1 MGAAFETVTSYVT
14 NGTGTAGTY
23 YAAAAQSG
31 QSLTVRATPTDLAGK
46 MMAVFGQS
54 SVATYMRINSARM
67 HDQVVGT
74 EFAIPA
80 YSAATA
86 PGLASGIEYEEPLWN
101 TDILSVA
108 FTTVATAAFT
118 GIAAFTSYYPSLGG
132 IQQNMMTWAQVQSYV
147 NPANKTGLHY
157 VSWVTPT
164 IGGTV
169 GVIGAGTAINAVND
183 QFKANHSYALLGYL
197 TPTAV
202 GVVQIQGT
210 DTGNLYLGG
219 PGSPDPA
226 ITSDYF
232 VRLSKVNNLA
242 CIPIVQ
248 ANNKGN
254 TFVYL
259 TDAHAT
265 SGTPAVGLIWVDLG
279 TGVPPVGS

>member
-23 YAAAAQSG
+23 YAAAAQSS
-31 QSLTVRATPTDLAGK
+31 QSLTVRATPTDQAGV
-46 MMAVFGQS
+46 MMNVFGQS
-54 SVATYMRINSARM
+54 SVATLMRINSARM

-74 EFAIPA
+74 EFGLPI

-86 PGLASGIEYEEPLWN
+86 PGLASGDDYEEPLWN
-101 TDILSVA
+101 TDVLSVA
-108 FTTVATAAFT
+108 FTTIATAAFT
-118 GIAAFTSYYPSLGG
+118 GIAAWTAYYPQIGG
-132 IQQNMMTWAQVQSYV
+132 IQQNVMTWAQVESYV
-147 NPANKTGLHY
+147 NVANKTGLHY

-169 GVIGAGTAINAVND
+169 GVIGAGTAINATND

-210 DTGNLYLGG
+210 DTGNLYVGG
-219 PGSPDPA
+219 PGSPDPQV
-226 ITSDYF
+226 TSQYF
-232 VRLSKVNNLA
+232 AKMSRATGLA
-242 CIPIVQ
+242 CIPIIQ

-265 SGTPAVGLIWVDLG
+265 SGTPIIGLVWMDLG
-279 TGVPPVGS
+279 TGVPSVGT